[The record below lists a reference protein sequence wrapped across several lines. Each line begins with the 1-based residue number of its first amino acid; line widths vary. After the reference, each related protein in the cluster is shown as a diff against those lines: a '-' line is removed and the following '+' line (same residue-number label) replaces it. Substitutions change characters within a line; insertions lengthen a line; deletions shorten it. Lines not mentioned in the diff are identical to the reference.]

1 MAKRLSANANTET
14 ASFEKGGSGQEFGG
28 DALQRVTL
36 GYLINLL
43 ARLLAQTLKV
53 RNGPGGILPGQFTIV
68 LELLNESGLT
78 QRELCEHVKVEQA
91 TMANTLKRMERDGL
105 LVRKICAED
114 GRQSR
119 IHLTER
125 GANLGRVAMA
135 NALEVNRVALDGL
148 SGDEQSHLRKLLIDM
163 TERLESDLSRYRDD

>member
-1 MAKRLSANANTET
+1 MSAKLEFASSDSNAAQGFST
-14 ASFEKGGSGQEFGG
+14 
-28 DALQRVTL
+28 DPLQRVTL
-36 GYLINLL
+36 GYLINLI

-53 RNGPGGILPGQFTIV
+53 RNGPGGILPGQFPII
-68 LELLNESGLT
+68 LELLKEGGLT

-105 LVRKICAED
+105 LVRQSCDED

-125 GANLGRVAMA
+125 GASLSKVAVV
-135 NALEVNRVALDGL
+135 NALDVNKIALSGLDG
-148 SGDEQSHLRKLLIDM
+148 SEQAHLRTVLIEM
-163 TERLESDLSRYRDD
+163 AERLEADLARYRND

>member
-1 MAKRLSANANTET
+1 MTTKTET
-14 ASFEKGGSGQEFGG
+14 ASSDSAAAQGFST
-28 DALQRVTL
+28 DPLQRVTL

-53 RNGPGGILPGQFTIV
+53 RNGPGGILPGQFPIV
-68 LELLNESGLT
+68 LELLNEDGMT

-125 GANLGRVAMA
+125 GANLGRVAVV
-135 NALEVNRVALDGL
+135 NAREVNRIALSELD
-148 SGDEQSHLRKLLIDM
+148 SSEEAHLRTILIGM
-163 TERLESDLSRYRDD
+163 AARLEADLARYRED